1 MLFQFW
7 NYKCGFLRSCFYSE
21 MTESIELKLAGDTDF
36 LPPKIGSDHQT
47 RNGNWQVPLDVQ
59 EFKATPVPS
68 CASIERQY

>member
-1 MLFQFW
+1 MFFW
-7 NYKCGFLRSCFYSE
+7 ARVFK
-21 MTESIELKLAGDTDF
+21 MTESTELKFAGDTDF

>member
-1 MLFQFW
+1 MGSYFF
-7 NYKCGFLRSCFYSE
+7 
-21 MTESIELKLAGDTDF
+21 KLNDWKYWTTHFGDTDF

-68 CASIERQY
+68 CASIERQC